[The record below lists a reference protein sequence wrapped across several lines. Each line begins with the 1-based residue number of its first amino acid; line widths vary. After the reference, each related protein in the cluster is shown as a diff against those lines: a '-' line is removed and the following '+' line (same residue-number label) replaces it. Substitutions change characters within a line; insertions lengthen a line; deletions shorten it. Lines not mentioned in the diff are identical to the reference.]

1 MNGLLVDDD
10 PVYARVLQRSLARRG
25 LTLHIAAD
33 AAGALAF
40 ARAQRP
46 EFVLL
51 DLKLGA
57 DSGLELV
64 APLRALGAD
73 IKLIV
78 VTGYASVATAVE
90 AIKRGADHYLAKPV
104 TARALLAT
112 LTGAP
117 VPVEPAATMTPLAR
131 LEWEHIQQAL
141 RDSGGSIAAAA
152 RLLGM
157 HRRSLQRKL
166 AKRPGPERRPGHDL
180 DG

>member
-10 PVYARVLQRSLARRG
+10 PVYAQVLQRSLERRG
-25 LTLHIAAD
+25 LALRLAAD
-33 AAGALAF
+33 ATAALA
-40 ARAQRP
+40 AVRAQRP
-46 EFVLL
+46 DFVLL
-51 DLKLGA
+51 DLKLGT

-73 IKLIV
+73 MRIVV

-104 TARALLAT
+104 TARALLAV
-112 LTGAP
+112 LEGRSAP
-117 VPVEPAATMTPLAR
+117 AEPAPTMTPLAR

-141 RDSGGSIAAAA
+141 RDSHGNIAAAA
-152 RLLGM
+152 RLLGL

-166 AKRPGPERRPGHDL
+166 AKRPGPERLDPGE
-180 DG
+180 